1 MQNSNI
7 LLFVDENSISWHSKI
22 YLQVSRTFLTFKK
35 NHFAGKVL
43 SPPPHVNGIGRG
55 QRRWNAA
62 QVGWGGSDM
71 YPDYVAVAEISTDL
85 ANFEAKNLKAKNLQN
100 F

>member
-1 MQNSNI
+1 MN
-7 LLFVDENSISWHSKI
+7 
-22 YLQVSRTFLTFKK
+22 
-35 NHFAGKVL
+35 
-43 SPPPHVNGIGRG
+43 PPPRVNGVGRG

-62 QVGWGGSDM
+62 QVRTGWGGGDM

>member
-1 MQNSNI
+1 MN
-7 LLFVDENSISWHSKI
+7 
-22 YLQVSRTFLTFKK
+22 
-35 NHFAGKVL
+35 
-43 SPPPHVNGIGRG
+43 PPPRVNGVGRG

-62 QVGWGGSDM
+62 QVGTGWGGGDM